1 MLPTPP
7 FSSGQTLLWHGVYL
21 AAVGFVLF
29 LAPGLPRFF
38 LPFSAELDWWNRV
51 LALPLFNLGIL
62 CIGAAQTQSRALIKL
77 SVAMRLWVMAAL
89 AAVATLAAVR
99 LVPPI
104 ALAIGVVDLISAT
117 LTAWAL
123 VAERSSDQEAP
134 N

>member
-1 MLPTPP
+1 M
-7 FSSGQTLLWHGVYL
+7 
-21 AAVGFVLF
+21 
-29 LAPGLPRFF
+29 
-38 LPFSAELDWWNRV
+38 

-77 SVAMRLWVMAAL
+77 SVAMRLWVMAAV

>member
-1 MLPTPP
+1 M
-7 FSSGQTLLWHGVYL
+7 
-21 AAVGFVLF
+21 
-29 LAPGLPRFF
+29 
-38 LPFSAELDWWNRV
+38 
-51 LALPLFNLGIL
+51 
-62 CIGAAQTQSRALIKL
+62 RALIKL
-77 SVAMRLWVMAAL
+77 SVAMRLWVM

>member
-1 MLPTPP
+1 
-7 FSSGQTLLWHGVYL
+7 
-21 AAVGFVLF
+21 
-29 LAPGLPRFF
+29 
-38 LPFSAELDWWNRV
+38 
-51 LALPLFNLGIL
+51 
-62 CIGAAQTQSRALIKL
+62 
-77 SVAMRLWVMAAL
+77 
-89 AAVATLAAVR
+89 VATLAAVR